1 MNCNAR
7 ARREAVENG
16 GVRGELT
23 NCASFR
29 LFLDA
34 KQAKPASAMRS
45 QLTRYADDVRHITR
59 RQISLAEGGG
69 TERNLWVNG

>member
-7 ARREAVENG
+7 AKREAVEYG
-16 GVRGELT
+16 GVRGGLT

-34 KQAKPASAMRS
+34 KQAKPASA
-45 QLTRYADDVRHITR
+45 VRLCGIA
-59 RQISLAEGGG
+59 LPA
-69 TERNLWVNG
+69 